1 MKKYF
6 YSDGKEKFGPFS
18 FEELKSENITKDTLI
33 WFEGLEDWKPAKDIG
48 ELEEILKLIPPPIIP
63 EKLNLQDTNTKSDA
77 QNADAEVTNNN
88 YSPSH
93 DNETSAQNFK
103 RQGMFSNPFSFK
115 GRIRRMEYGI
125 SFIITVILFS
135 IINVLTE
142 ESYEL
147 AWLFLAY
154 IPLYWFFFAQGAK
167 RCHDMGNSGWFQ
179 IIPFYPLWMIFGK
192 GEEGI
197 SNKYG
202 TNPKIWR

>member
-18 FEELKSENITKDTLI
+18 FEELKNENINRDILI
-33 WFEGLEDWKPAKDIG
+33 WFEGLDDWKQAKDI
-48 ELEEILKLIPPPIIP
+48 EEFEEILKLIPPPIVP
-63 EKLNLQDTNTKSDA
+63 EEVNLEDINAQSDS
-77 QNADAEVTNNN
+77 QSGDSEVTNKNI
-88 YSPSH
+88 S
-93 DNETSAQNFK
+93 SAQSIN
-103 RQGMFSNPFSFK
+103 RRGMFSNPFSFS
-115 GRIRRMEYGI
+115 GRIRRTEYGI
-125 SFIITVILFS
+125 TFIITVFLS
-135 IINVLTE
+135 TIINVLIE

-154 IPLYWFFFAQGAK
+154 IPIYWFFLAQGAK
-167 RCHDMGNSGWFQ
+167 RCHDMGNSGWYQ

-202 TNPKIWR
+202 INPKI